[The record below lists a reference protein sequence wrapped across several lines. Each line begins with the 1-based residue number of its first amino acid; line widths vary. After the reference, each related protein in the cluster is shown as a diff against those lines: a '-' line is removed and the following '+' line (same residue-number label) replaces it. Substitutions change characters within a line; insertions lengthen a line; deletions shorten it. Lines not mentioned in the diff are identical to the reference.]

1 MPSLA
6 LSPGQEALVTRART
20 LAEEVLRPSAARWD
34 EEERFP
40 DASHRALVESGL
52 LGLTVPQAYGGQGHG
67 VFEAC
72 LVLEELARGCMA
84 SALIAQMY
92 LNGPPRAIAVLGTEE
107 QRRRYL
113 PEAVSGER
121 YFAVAMTEPQAGSA
135 GTDLATTLR
144 RDGDGYRLTGEKC
157 YITGGDRADT
167 FLVFCRATDTT
178 GPHGIGAV
186 LVHRD
191 APGFADPV
199 VEPKMGTR
207 GVAESTL
214 RFDDVPIS
222 TADVVI
228 EPDPASKAG
237 AGLLL
242 RQFNPERCGNA
253 AMCVGVADVALAD
266 AIAHTKQR
274 QQFGRPII
282 EFQGL
287 QWKIADMAVA
297 VRSARLLVWQAA
309 LSDESGFPSTEA
321 TAMAKLVANEMAQKV
336 TNDALQLH
344 GHLGYTRARPLE
356 RYVRDVRGMAVG
368 GGTTEILR
376 NLIARSVTG
385 VAVSQ
390 RR

>member
-1 MPSLA
+1 MPSLT
-6 LSPGQEALVTRART
+6 LSAEQQVLVATARS
-20 LAEEVLRPSAARWD
+20 LAGEVLRPEAARWD
-34 EEERFP
+34 REERFP
-40 DASHRALVESGL
+40 DTSHQALVESEL
-52 LGLTVPQAYGGQGHG
+52 LGLTVPQRYGGRGLG

-107 QRRRYL
+107 QCARYL
-113 PEAVSGER
+113 PAAVSGER

-135 GTDLATTLR
+135 GTDLMTTLHP
-144 RDGDGYRLTGEKC
+144 DGDGYRLTGEKC

-167 FLVFCRATDTT
+167 VLVFCRAVGTS
-178 GPHGIGAV
+178 GPYGIGAV
-186 LVHRD
+186 VVHRD

-199 VEPKMGTR
+199 VEPKMGAR
-207 GVAESTL
+207 GIAEATL
-214 RFDDVPIS
+214 RFDDVPIDA
-222 TADVVI
+222 ADVLI
-228 EPDPASKAG
+228 QPDADSKAG

-266 AIAHTKQR
+266 AIAHTTQR
-274 QQFGRPII
+274 RQFGRPII

-297 VRSARLLVWQAA
+297 VQSARLLVWQAA
-309 LSDESGFPSTEA
+309 LSEAEGFPDTQA
-321 TAMAKLVANEMAQKV
+321 TAMAKLVANEMAQTV
-336 TNDALQLH
+336 TNEALQLH
-344 GHLGYTRARPLE
+344 GHLGYTRSRPLE
-356 RYVRDVRGMAVG
+356 RYVRDVRGMALG

-376 NLIARSVTG
+376 NIIARSVTG